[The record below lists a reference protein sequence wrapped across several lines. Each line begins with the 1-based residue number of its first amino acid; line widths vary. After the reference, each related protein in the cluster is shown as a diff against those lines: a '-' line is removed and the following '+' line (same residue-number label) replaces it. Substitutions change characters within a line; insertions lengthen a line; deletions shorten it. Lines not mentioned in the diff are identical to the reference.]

1 MKRYYLTAIM
11 IIACLSLSYS
21 QVETHYLNN
30 GEASKLINKP
40 IRTISDVKV
49 MPSFDLAQL
58 EKEDAERDSTC

>member
-1 MKRYYLTAIM
+1 MAMM
-11 IIACLSLSYS
+11 IIACHSLSYS
-21 QVETHYLNN
+21 QVETHYLNK

>member
-30 GEASKLINKP
+30 GEATKLINKP
-40 IRTISDVKV
+40 IRSKV
-49 MPSFDLAQL
+49 CPLYIKNFRCLFNFYWYGS
-58 EKEDAERDSTC
+58 